1 VGRARG
7 QHRRPRDRR
16 HGAQAAAAV
25 AIAGLLIA
33 CHRGDPTSLADY
45 LTGSPDV
52 ATWQLD
58 EPAYRRIVVASYRDT
73 YADYAREFAAA
84 APALA
89 AQLGKG
95 GPVTTRAHFAGDPE
109 LTFDQAIARW
119 ALPTLYPS
127 QVADVAGAP
136 LDAVFVRDGE
146 RWRALVGIGRIVR
159 ARVAALDATCAPV
172 FDVAT
177 PSKLCADSRWP
188 IAEAALRT
196 DGERLRRACQLAA
209 GVCGKPTP

>member
-1 VGRARG
+1 MV
-7 QHRRPRDRR
+7 
-16 HGAQAAAAV
+16 
-25 AIAGLLIA
+25 
-33 CHRGDPTSLADY
+33 
-45 LTGSPDV
+45 
-52 ATWQLD
+52 
-58 EPAYRRIVVASYRDT
+58 
-73 YADYAREFAAA
+73 
-84 APALA
+84 
-89 AQLGKG
+89 
-95 GPVTTRAHFAGDPE
+95 TRAHFAGDPK

-127 QVADVAGAP
+127 QVAEVAGAP

-146 RWRALVGIGRIVR
+146 RWRALVGLGRVVR
-159 ARVAALDATCAPV
+159 ARVAALDASCATV

-196 DGERLRRACQLAA
+196 DRERLLRACQLAA